1 MRLGSQISE
10 LQNQNAQLIEDHT
23 RDVLQVK
30 AKETQLVRA
39 RSDHETAE
47 DRANGLS
54 REIDRLKRE
63 ITRLSRSQ
71 GGRDSPVDSMSGGG
85 HGMHGNGSTPRQ
97 NYASSRS
104 SYNMPP
110 PRTYSGES
118 HHHYGGHGDDGKE
131 NMPDY
136 EQGYD
141 SRDKP
146 QGYSGLSGRPMSNA
160 SSGRATPNGDEYS
173 RPARDNGNN
182 SNNSNHSSSN
192 HGAAHSSMSRNP
204 SAGGDGVES
213 WKRAAEVT
221 QNLKAR
227 IEMMKVRSRPVM
239 KR

>member
-39 RSDHETAE
+39 RSDYETAE

-71 GGRDSPVDSMSGGG
+71 GGRDSPVDGVSGGG
-85 HGMHGNGSTPRQ
+85 YGMHGNGSTPRQ
-97 NYASSRS
+97 NYGSSSRS

-110 PRTYSGES
+110 PRTYSGEN
-118 HHHYGGHGDDGKE
+118 HHHYGGNSSDGKE

-141 SRDKP
+141 NNNPAKP
-146 QGYSGLSGRPMSNA
+146 PSYRTAA
-160 SSGRATPNGDEYS
+160 SSGRATPTGDEYGRQAS
-173 RPARDNGNN
+173 SNNN
-182 SNNSNHSSSN
+182 SNNSNN
-192 HGAAHSSMSRNP
+192 NGATHSSMSRNP
-204 SAGGDGVES
+204 SSGGDGVES

>member
-1 MRLGSQISE
+1 
-10 LQNQNAQLIEDHT
+10 
-23 RDVLQVK
+23 
-30 AKETQLVRA
+30 
-39 RSDHETAE
+39 
-47 DRANGLS
+47 
-54 REIDRLKRE
+54 
-63 ITRLSRSQ
+63 
-71 GGRDSPVDSMSGGG
+71 MSGGG

-97 NYASSRS
+97 NYGSSRS

-110 PRTYSGES
+110 PRTYSGS
-118 HHHYGGHGDDGKE
+118 DHHHYGGNGSDGKE

-136 EQGYD
+136 EHGYD

-146 QGYSGLSGRPMSNA
+146 PSFSGLSGRPMSNA

-173 RPARDNGNN
+173 RPARDNNS
-182 SNNSNHSSSN
+182 SNNSNSN